1 MPGRGAA
8 VLKPGIEFVRECR
21 LSRVKRIAL
30 PEPHSGLRIQPTAQ
44 AVGLGGKCRR
54 SEAAKEVRVPAPQRT
69 GKPIEDKESALADDT
84 N

>member
-54 SEAAKEVRVPAPQRT
+54 SEAAKEEFAYRHL
-69 GKPIEDKESALADDT
+69 SARENQLKIR
-84 N
+84 NPL